1 MITVRQ
7 FLEVNQ
13 KLCDKNH
20 NCNICPLYKDGVSCI
35 FRCKSAD
42 DIPDVINAISV
53 VEGELLQDAIE
64 TAPVLPIKTQP
75 EDVIAKALKEIK
87 VELHD
92 MKRIMDK
99 RKS

>member
-87 VELHD
+87 SELHD

-99 RKS
+99 RRS